1 MKTFIVK
8 SESFIEQ
15 ELVNAK
21 EILDYDGDL
30 ILRQANQLAQEGYIT
45 TFRRESPCLQVWG

>member
-1 MKTFIVK
+1 MLISKKTKRKEESFVKTFIVK

-15 ELVNAK
+15 ELVDAK

-30 ILRQANQLAQEGYIT
+30 ILR
-45 TFRRESPCLQVWG
+45 